1 MAFNAS
7 YPFTLTT
14 LGQSLGFKGWHDAN
28 KLLETVKNI
37 TGIDIKTFDNKYHYA
52 IMNGDEIQSL
62 DILTIFVNSLRKFEM
77 VRSLI

>member
-28 KLLETVKNI
+28 KLLEIVKTLLASTLRHSI
-37 TGIDIKTFDNKYHYA
+37 TNTT
-52 IMNGDEIQSL
+52 MQ
-62 DILTIFVNSLRKFEM
+62 
-77 VRSLI
+77 